1 MLEYIA
7 MVFKQGGFINMI
19 GILIVTHQPLG
30 SSFLDCIKH
39 ILGKLPSQLVNYTI
53 TPRANPDTEISN
65 LQEILLKLDQGGG
78 VLILTDLYGATPA
91 NIASKL
97 IRCGQV
103 ECLSGL
109 NLPMLLRA
117 IQYQDKP
124 LAEMMDKALSG
135 GQTGIFHIPPPQELH
150 ADQNTHDT

>member
-1 MLEYIA
+1 MT
-7 MVFKQGGFINMI
+7 

-30 SSFLDCIKH
+30 GSFLDCVEL
-39 ILGKLPSQLVNYTI
+39 ILGKLPPLLVNYMI
-53 TPRANPDTEISN
+53 TPQADPAEEVAN
-65 LQEILLKLDQGGG
+65 LQTILLKLDQGRG

-97 IRCGQV
+97 IQCGKV
-103 ECLSGL
+103 ECLTGL

-124 LAEMMDKALSG
+124 LMEIIDKVFSG
-135 GQTGIFHIPPPQELH
+135 GQTGIFHIP
-150 ADQNTHDT
+150 ASK